1 MTNFQNKNLISWKQ
15 FILGTLVISI
25 FAPFLFGLLLKI
37 VFSLHITVQLF
48 DNNDSLEIAKNFY

>member
-1 MTNFQNKNLISWKQ
+1 METIYFRN
-15 FILGTLVISI
+15 TSI
-25 FAPFLFGLLLKI
+25 IDICTIPFGLLLKI